1 MSSTQKEE
9 HGVKSSPWSTSDLAM
24 GVPIKKRRFLFTRS
38 PSPPSQSTA
47 FPADDGKRQSSEI
60 TFPIQESCFSQVSGQ
75 HHDMGGSDLRDSS
88 LALMAEHS
96 TERENLAKDC
106 GSSHSFS
113 GLKFTLG
120 TNTINEILKGE
131 NVISENMSALRPI
144 LGPISE
150 KNEVGLKLGGGSS
163 GSKLSSNDKSALQS
177 VLANGGFPFPL
188 NLQNEP
194 PLGESI
200 ASSIQQESGHC
211 ELELALP
218 ERQFNTPSE
227 QGSKFGASLV
237 RQHSSRSHWNLNTTM
252 DTWEGSTVDTTLNRG
267 PVANEDPDLGN
278 GNLNVSE
285 MDSVE
290 KTCQESDSALA
301 ISWNCGV
308 SGGASSSKL
317 SNTLNLPGET
327 CAVNTDLNLH
337 LNPASG
343 STSYSKVG
351 VSFSPAILA
360 ARKADDLS
368 LSTDFTSLTH
378 GSNLAAC
385 GAGSA
390 GKTEPVDGDGDK
402 NSEFMKADNLESA
415 SVRDIKLEVSEA
427 VEQESA
433 KTASLSASGTVCGVA
448 IKLEQL
454 EVPTPDGL
462 SLPQGSSHS
471 LDSPRT
477 LNKEVLPP
485 VANGGGVVG
494 CKSMHQSPL
503 LPNVDAATVPAAK
516 ASVPDDTE
524 LTVVVEQE
532 SAKAESLSAS
542 GAVCGVGI
550 KLEQLEVPTPDG
562 LSLPQGSS
570 HSLGSL
576 GTLNKEVMPPV
587 ANDGGVV
594 GCKSMHQSPLPPNVD
609 AATVSATKASVPDD
623 TELMVVVEQESAR
636 AESLSASGAVCAV
649 GIKLEQLEVPTPDG
663 LSLPQGSLHSL
674 DSLGTLNKE
683 VMPPVANDG
692 GVVDCKNVHESPVP
706 PNFDASQV
714 MRETFTD
721 SETVSAAKA
730 LVPDDT
736 EIDAGQDMPF
746 NADPPHHPGPSIS
759 RSPDNTS
766 RHVVSDANESQSI
779 DFPSIRALQEDV
791 KGNANK
797 ISELSSEPTPTE
809 ENEIGP
815 LKGAEVVDDSKDE
828 EEEVSNAM
836 AEICEQVSHSDDCTG
851 PSGCISVDVTTW
863 DKSTKNGLINAES
876 KPEVKKFEMSEIR
889 NEPLDSHD
897 AVLVK
902 EAVSKLHTD
911 NDDYE
916 DGEFRESLLRGATRV
931 SYTINEKRTVDFKPS
946 ILVGNESTP
955 EKPEELK
962 DVHCTTESGP
972 HPFPVNN
979 ATDSNV
985 SEDVKESSAGHV
997 MAAEP
1002 KKRKAMKITRR
1013 MPQGLGKKD
1022 PETNL
1027 ALKKI
1032 NNMSCMKGPGDI
1044 IEDLGAQLVKE
1055 SVDQSSQLKAGVPQN
1070 DGADKHASNEE
1081 CLSRMP
1087 RFGKDRDL
1095 DQAMQKARSDGLR
1108 MRGRISHPL
1117 GSPRG
1122 GWDTDR
1128 GCPSEHFSMPTSC
1141 LISGHKRAVEPGFA
1155 ISTDDIYDSPG
1166 RIGRRHMDDDEDD
1179 DDDDELK
1186 NLTMRDLG
1194 PDRRSGGAAGGV
1206 SRGFSHHPWRPPRRS
1221 PEVFDT
1227 RPSLMHHR
1235 SPDDMPSRRHIS
1247 PHFSGLHVPMVDMP
1261 RFDFELGS
1269 NRRMNPDYAGNFHQP
1284 LGDELCPEERRSS
1297 DDQPFGRRQQF
1308 TGGDDGAGHSRSF
1321 IPGAIRLHHESGEE
1335 FTRRAAPMRGGGDLR
1350 NRLRNVRRLAGVEEQ
1365 EGDYDR
1371 GSGQGWHSGRLG
1383 DARLKR
1389 RRF

>member
-75 HHDMGGSDLRDSS
+75 HHDMGETYS
-88 LALMAEHS
+88 
-96 TERENLAKDC
+96 
-106 GSSHSFS
+106 
-113 GLKFTLG
+113 
-120 TNTINEILKGE
+120 
-131 NVISENMSALRPI
+131 
-144 LGPISE
+144 GPISE
-150 KNEVGLKLGGGSS
+150 KNEVGLKLGGRSS

-200 ASSIQQESGHC
+200 APSIQQESGHC

-290 KTCQESDSALA
+290 KICQESGSALA

-343 STSYSKVG
+343 STSYSNVG

-402 NSEFMKADNLESA
+402 NSEFMKAGNLESA

-433 KTASLSASGTVCGVA
+433 KTASLSASGTVCGVG

-485 VANGGGVVG
+485 VANGGGVVD
-494 CKSMHQSPL
+494 CKNMRQSPL
-503 LPNVDAATVPAAK
+503 PPNVDEATVPAAK

-532 SAKAESLSAS
+532 SAKAAS
-542 GAVCGVGI
+542 
-550 KLEQLEVPTPDG
+550 
-562 LSLPQGSS
+562 
-570 HSLGSL
+570 
-576 GTLNKEVMPPV
+576 
-587 ANDGGVV
+587 
-594 GCKSMHQSPLPPNVD
+594 
-609 AATVSATKASVPDD
+609 
-623 TELMVVVEQESAR
+623 
-636 AESLSASGAVCAV
+636 
-649 GIKLEQLEVPTPDG
+649 
-663 LSLPQGSLHSL
+663 
-674 DSLGTLNKE
+674 
-683 VMPPVANDG
+683 
-692 GVVDCKNVHESPVP
+692 
-706 PNFDASQV
+706 
-714 MRETFTD
+714 
-721 SETVSAAKA
+721 
-730 LVPDDT
+730 
-736 EIDAGQDMPF
+736 
-746 NADPPHHPGPSIS
+746 PSIS

-797 ISELSSEPTPTE
+797 ISELSSEPSPTE

-851 PSGCISVDVTTW
+851 PSGCISVDVTTS

-931 SYTINEKRTVDFKPS
+931 SCTINEKRTVDFKPTLRSDVHARLPS

-962 DVHCTTESGP
+962 DVHCNTESSP

-979 ATDSNV
+979 APDSNV
-985 SEDVKESSAGHV
+985 SDDVKESSAGHV

-1013 MPQGLGKKD
+1013 MPQGL
-1022 PETNL
+1022 
-1027 ALKKI
+1027 
-1032 NNMSCMKGPGDI
+1032 GPGDI

-1141 LISGHKRAVEPGFA
+1141 LISGHKRAAEPGFA

-1166 RIGRRHMDDDEDD
+1166 RMGRRHMDDDEDD

-1227 RPSLMHHR
+1227 RPSLMHLR

-1247 PHFSGLHVPMVDMP
+1247 PHFSRLHVPMVDMP

-1321 IPGAIRLHHESGEE
+1321 IPGPISC
-1335 FTRRAAPMRGGGDLR
+1335 PMRGGGDLR
-1350 NRLRNVRRLAGVEEQ
+1350 NRLGNVHRRLAGMEEQ
-1365 EGDYDR
+1365 EGDYGR
-1371 GSGQGWHSGRLG
+1371 GSGQGWHSGRLR